1 MIKAYCDS
9 SFDDKL
15 GIAGI
20 GIIVENGAKRK
31 IVSSWVKARS
41 NNEAELF
48 AIYLASI
55 LTESKG
61 IIYTDSQT
69 AISYIRGE
77 IKDKPRTKEQ
87 FVRHKYCEY
96 WAYKIKI
103 RGTNPEKIKAHQ
115 HVFQTHSI
123 GNRFADLAANEGRA
137 KFYENMKLSR
147 FIKQSSRY

>member
-9 SFDDKL
+9 SFDEKL

-20 GIIVENGAKRK
+20 GIIIDYGTKRK
-31 IVSSWVKARS
+31 LVSNWIKAQS

-55 LTESKG
+55 LTEGKG

-69 AISYIRGE
+69 AISYVEGD
-77 IKDKPRTKEQ
+77 IKEKPRDKEQ
-87 FVRHKYCEY
+87 YIRHMHCEY
-96 WAYKIKI
+96 WACKL
-103 RGTNPEKIKAHQ
+103 RHRDVHPQKIKAHQ
-115 HVFQTHSI
+115 NIFQTHSM

-137 KFYENMKLSR
+137 KFYER
-147 FIKQSSRY
+147 ER